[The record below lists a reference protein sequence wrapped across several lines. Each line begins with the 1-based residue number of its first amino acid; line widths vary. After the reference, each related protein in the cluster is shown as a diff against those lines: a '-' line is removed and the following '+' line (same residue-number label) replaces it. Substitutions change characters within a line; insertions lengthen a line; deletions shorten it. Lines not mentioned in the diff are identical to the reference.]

1 MSFMSSFSSSVA
13 IYELETGDTTRYRS
27 LLVNKILSTS
37 KQLPQSF
44 FGLADLLDNSW
55 KLMVDSD
62 SPNGDSFASRQLS
75 AALLEVRSI
84 PQQRL
89 QNTPLLFALGTTLEL
104 ATLPEEARP
113 SKPGQSAIA
122 LCRAQIGSVS
132 RTTDAREFITTVIE
146 ETAND
151 CVAILSRSGN

>member
-1 MSFMSSFSSSVA
+1 M
-13 IYELETGDTTRYRS
+13 E
-27 LLVNKILSTS
+27 
-37 KQLPQSF
+37 
-44 FGLADLLDNSW
+44 NS
-55 KLMVDSD
+55 D
-62 SPNGDSFASRQLS
+62 RTLS
-75 AALLEVRSI
+75 AALLEIRSI
-84 PQQRL
+84 PQPRL

-122 LCRAQIGSVS
+122 LCRAQFDSIS

-151 CVAILSRSGN
+151 CVAILSRN